1 MTRSTNITRLRA
13 AACLALSALVLT
25 ACGGTGTTTDAGAAP
40 HAGGSYAALSRD
52 AAAARTTTQTYTE
65 QPSTF
70 PVDAKL
76 PKPAPTGL
84 VFGWLQCSSSV
95 CAQLTTFFQAA
106 ADALHGKLLVVKSGP
121 SSQELQTAMSSLVEQ
136 HPSAILLPSVQPQT
150 LGTQIANA
158 KKAGIPMLSTGIMD
172 PEKAG
177 LDGGTFGEPTAV
189 LAGQLLADYVVAKH
203 GDAANVVFYTT
214 PELDFLTPLEAAFRN
229 ELKVVCP
236 GCKERTV
243 NVPIATY
250 GTTAPG
256 LIVSDLQ
263 AHPDT
268 GVAVIG
274 AAAAASG
281 LVSALNVAGIHT
293 PFTGFSLT
301 PTNLQDITTGS
312 MESGLGLDYPVIAWT
327 MIDEALRLLQHAPL
341 TAAETTGTTVVQW
354 LTADNLH
361 GDFSAGWTGYPD
373 YQQKF
378 KTLWQVG

>member
-1 MTRSTNITRLRA
+1 MTRSTNINRLRA
-13 AACLALSALVLT
+13 AACLGLSAAVLT
-25 ACGGTGTTTDAGAAP
+25 ACGAAGSTTDAGAAP
-40 HAGGSYAALSRD
+40 HAHGSYTALSPD
-52 AAAARTTTQTYTE
+52 AAAARATTQTYTK

-70 PVDAKL
+70 PVDATL
-76 PKPAPTGL
+76 PQPPSTGL

-106 ADALHGKLLVVKSGP
+106 ADVLHGKLLVVKSGP

-136 HPSAILLPSVQPQT
+136 HPDAILLPSVQPQT

-172 PEKAG
+172 PTGAG
-177 LDGGTFGEPTAV
+177 LDGGTFGKPTAV

-203 GDAANVVFYTT
+203 GDSARVVFYTT
-214 PELDFLTPLEAAFRN
+214 PELDFLTPLEAAFRD
-229 ELKVVCP
+229 ELEVVCP

-268 GVAVIG
+268 DVAVIG

-281 LVSALNVAGIHT
+281 LVSALKVAGIHV

-301 PTNLQDITTGS
+301 PSNLQDITAGS
-312 MESGLGLDYPVIAWT
+312 MEAGLGLDYPVIAWT
-327 MIDEALRLLQHAPL
+327 MIDEALRLVQSAQL
-341 TAAETTGTTVVQW
+341 TTAEATGTTVVQW

-361 GDFSAGWTGYPD
+361 GDFAAGWTGYPD

-378 KTLWQVG
+378 KALWQVG